1 MKSKVLQ
8 PRSLFKPF
16 YVQTFTM
23 QGSELQNSSGWVLS
37 LILIDLVL
45 EAWELSK
52 VNQQSK

>member
-37 LILIDLVL
+37 LILIDLML